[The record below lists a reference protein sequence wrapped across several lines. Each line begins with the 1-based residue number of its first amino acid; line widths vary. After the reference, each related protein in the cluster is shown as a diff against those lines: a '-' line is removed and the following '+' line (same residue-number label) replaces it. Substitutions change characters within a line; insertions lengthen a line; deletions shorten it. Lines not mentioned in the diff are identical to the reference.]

1 MNELSIFD
9 SLLNGR
15 MENAIGF
22 PRFSSEYEP
31 RVDIIK
37 RDDSYVL
44 KMELPGRNEKD
55 VDVQIEKGI
64 LTISSRKEECK
75 EVSENENAEKT
86 VSEEKYLLR
95 ERKISEFSRSFEFSD
110 DVDVEKASAS
120 FANGILEISLP
131 RKEKPLPKKIEIK
144 VA

>member
-15 MENAIGF
+15 MGNAIGF

-31 RVDIIK
+31 RVDIVK
-37 RDDSYVL
+37 RDGSYVL
-44 KMELPGRNEKD
+44 KMELPGRSEKD

>member
-22 PRFSSEYEP
+22 PRFSSDYEP
-31 RVDIIK
+31 RVDIVK

-44 KMELPGRNEKD
+44 KMELPGRSEKD

-75 EVSENENAEKT
+75 EVSENENEEKT

>member
-22 PRFSSEYEP
+22 PSFSSEYEP
-31 RVDIIK
+31 KVDIVK

-44 KMELPGRNEKD
+44 KMELPGRSEKD

>member
-31 RVDIIK
+31 RVDIVK

-44 KMELPGRNEKD
+44 KMELPGRSEKD

>member
-31 RVDIIK
+31 KVDIVK
-37 RDDSYVL
+37 RDDSYVV
-44 KMELPGRNEKD
+44 KMELPGRSEKD

>member
-22 PRFSSEYEP
+22 PSFSSEYEP
-31 RVDIIK
+31 KVDIVK

-44 KMELPGRNEKD
+44 KMELPGRSEKD

-75 EVSENENAEKT
+75 EVSENENEEKT

>member
-9 SLLNGR
+9 SLLNGH
-15 MENAIGF
+15 MGNAIGF

-31 RVDIIK
+31 RVDIVK

-44 KMELPGRNEKD
+44 KMELPGRSEKD

>member
-15 MENAIGF
+15 MGNAIGF
-22 PRFSSEYEP
+22 PNFSSEYEP
-31 RVDIIK
+31 KVDIVK

-44 KMELPGRNEKD
+44 KMELPGRSEKD

>member
-1 MNELSIFD
+1 MNELS
-9 SLLNGR
+9 
-15 MENAIGF
+15 NAIGF

-31 RVDIIK
+31 KVDIVK

-44 KMELPGRNEKD
+44 KMELPGRSEKD

>member
-9 SLLNGR
+9 SLLNGH

-31 RVDIIK
+31 KVDIVK

-44 KMELPGRNEKD
+44 KMELPGRSEKD

>member
-9 SLLNGR
+9 SLLNGH

-31 RVDIIK
+31 RVDIVK

-44 KMELPGRNEKD
+44 KMELPGRSEKD

>member
-15 MENAIGF
+15 MENVIGF

-31 RVDIIK
+31 KVDIVK
-37 RDDSYVL
+37 RYDSYVL
-44 KMELPGRNEKD
+44 KMELPGRSEKD

>member
-9 SLLNGR
+9 SLFNGR
-15 MENAIGF
+15 MGNAIGF
-22 PRFSSEYEP
+22 PSFSSEYEP
-31 RVDIIK
+31 KVDIVK

-44 KMELPGRNEKD
+44 KMELPGRSEKD

>member
-9 SLLNGR
+9 SLLNGH

-31 RVDIIK
+31 KVDIVK

-44 KMELPGRNEKD
+44 KMELPGRSEKD

-95 ERKISEFSRSFEFSD
+95 ERKISDFSRSFEFSD

>member
-31 RVDIIK
+31 RVDIVK

-44 KMELPGRNEKD
+44 KMELPGRSEKD

-75 EVSENENAEKT
+75 EVSENENEEKT

-131 RKEKPLPKKIEIK
+131 RKEKPLPKKIE

>member
-31 RVDIIK
+31 RVDIVK

-44 KMELPGRNEKD
+44 KMELPGRSEKD

-75 EVSENENAEKT
+75 EVSENENEEKT

>member
-31 RVDIIK
+31 KVDIVK

-44 KMELPGRNEKD
+44 KMELPGRSEKD

-131 RKEKPLPKKIEIK
+131 RKEKSLPKKIEIK

>member
-31 RVDIIK
+31 KVDIVK

-44 KMELPGRNEKD
+44 KMELPGRSEKD

>member
-31 RVDIIK
+31 KVDIVK

-44 KMELPGRNEKD
+44 KMELPGRSEKD

-131 RKEKPLPKKIEIK
+131 RKEKPLTKKIEIK

>member
-15 MENAIGF
+15 MENVIGF

-31 RVDIIK
+31 KVDIVK

-44 KMELPGRNEKD
+44 KMELPGRSEKD

>member
-9 SLLNGR
+9 SLLNGH

-31 RVDIIK
+31 KVDIVK

-44 KMELPGRNEKD
+44 KMELPERSEKD

-95 ERKISEFSRSFEFSD
+95 ERKISDFSRSFEFSD

>member
-9 SLLNGR
+9 SLLNGH

-31 RVDIIK
+31 RVDIVK

-44 KMELPGRNEKD
+44 KMELPGRSEKD

-95 ERKISEFSRSFEFSD
+95 ERKISKFSRSFEFSD

>member
-9 SLLNGR
+9 SLFNGR
-15 MENAIGF
+15 MGNAIGF
-22 PRFSSEYEP
+22 PSFSSEYEP
-31 RVDIIK
+31 KVDIVK

-44 KMELPGRNEKD
+44 KMELPGRSQKD

>member
-15 MENAIGF
+15 MENVIGF

-31 RVDIIK
+31 KVDIVK
-37 RDDSYVL
+37 RDDSYVV
-44 KMELPGRNEKD
+44 KMELPGRSEKD

>member
-9 SLLNGR
+9 SLLNGH
-15 MENAIGF
+15 MGNAIGF

-31 RVDIIK
+31 KVDIVK

-44 KMELPGRNEKD
+44 KMELPGRSEKD

-75 EVSENENAEKT
+75 EISENENAEKT

-120 FANGILEISLP
+120 FVNGILEISLP

>member
-15 MENAIGF
+15 MENVIGF

-31 RVDIIK
+31 KVDIVK
-37 RDDSYVL
+37 RDDSYVV
-44 KMELPGRNEKD
+44 KMELPGRSEKD

-86 VSEEKYLLR
+86 VPEEKYLLR